1 MSNNVPTDSRPTSAS
16 ELLTQL
22 TTGPTLQEVA
32 ASTLRKALR
41 TNTPTLEIDPDLA
54 TVVTF
59 AG

>member
-1 MSNNVPTDSRPTSAS
+1 MPTDSRPTSAS